1 MGEDAVL
8 VVSLER
14 AGVLAYAVL
23 DDLPRMRHEHLLAPC
38 PAPIVPDTGRDVA
51 QQVTTAH
58 VDLRHDLLQCQ
69 RLTLETTLDLLP
81 RLGVIVVDASI
92 GDVTDAAT
100 ATVQPLGQFHVL
112 QARHGFVEAIAV
124 PCLAGNGRVGVVAE
138 EPVLRNARL
147 IGIVLAEDAAFTE
160 VAFRAADLL
169 AVAVVAQ
176 ALRDR
181 LAKIPQ
187 PA

>member
-1 MGEDAVL
+1 
-8 VVSLER
+8 
-14 AGVLAYAVL
+14 
-23 DDLPRMRHEHLLAPC
+23 MRHEHLLAPC

-112 QARHGFVEAIAV
+112 QARHGFVETIAV
-124 PCLAGNGRVGVVAE
+124 PCLARSE
-138 EPVLRNARL
+138 EHTSELQSLMRISYAVFCLKKKNISRN
-147 IGIVLAEDAAFTE
+147 D
-160 VAFRAADLL
+160 
-169 AVAVVAQ
+169 
-176 ALRDR
+176 
-181 LAKIPQ
+181 
-187 PA
+187 